1 MHASGAAGGRAR
13 VRLDAGLVR
22 KQGSSPAARWRD
34 RALLP
39 VLVFAAMVVSIV
51 GTVGSPLIPTIAEA
65 QGVSLE
71 TAQWI
76 LTVTLLVGAVAV
88 PVTGRLGD
96 GPYRRGVIL
105 ACLGLVVVG
114 ASISALAPSFL
125 VLLVGRA
132 LQGMGQGLVPLTIAT
147 ARGTLPEDRMRT
159 AVAIL
164 SVSTAAGAGLGF
176 PVSGAIGEAL
186 GYRAAFWFAA
196 LVAAAACT
204 LVALVVPSAPKTAAR
219 PLDVP
224 GALLLSAA
232 LLSLLLAVSQG
243 RAWGWTSA
251 PVLGLLAA
259 APVLGAVW
267 ARWELRTEHPLVDL
281 RLLRIRPVMAA
292 DVAAVLLGIGL
303 YALFSL
309 VNRYVQTP
317 PEAGYGFGASL
328 VVTGLTLTPLSIGSV
343 LASRLGA
350 RLAPRLGPGRV
361 LAIGALVA
369 AADLT
374 FLAFARSEL
383 WMIFAATAVA
393 GVGIGLTF
401 ATMPALIVRSVP
413 PSETGSAASLNQVLI
428 VVGGATGSAASIALL
443 GAFTVPG
450 QALPP
455 DHGYTV
461 AFLAAA
467 AVCVVAAALSLL
479 LMRTPAAGSRRV
491 ADEHVDEAA
500 ALASVAVEEA

>member
-1 MHASGAAGGRAR
+1 MLGSGSGAAG
-13 VRLDAGLVR
+13 
-22 KQGSSPAARWRD
+22 WRE

-39 VLVFAAMVVSIV
+39 VLVFAAMVVSVV
-51 GTVGSPLIPTIAEA
+51 GTVGSPLIPTIAGA
-65 QGVSLE
+65 QGVTLG
-71 TAQWI
+71 TAQWV

-105 ACLGLVVVG
+105 ACLGLVAVG

-132 LQGMGQGLVPLTIAT
+132 LQGLGQGLVPLTIAT
-147 ARGTLPEDRMRT
+147 ARGALPPERVRA
-159 AVAIL
+159 AVAVL

-176 PVSGAIGEAL
+176 PVSGMIGEAF
-186 GYRAAFWFAA
+186 GYRTAFWFAA
-196 LVAAAACT
+196 LVAAAACA
-204 LVALVVPSAPKTAAR
+204 LVALVVPPASRATAR

-232 LLSLLLAVSQG
+232 LLCLLLAVSQG
-243 RAWGWTSA
+243 RAWGWGSA

-259 APVLGAVW
+259 APVLGAAW
-267 ARWELRTEHPLVDL
+267 ARWELRAAHPLVDL
-281 RLLRIRPVMAA
+281 RLLAIRPVLAA
-292 DVAAVLLGIGL
+292 DVAAVLLGVGL

-328 VVTGLTLTPLSIGSV
+328 VVTGLTLTPLSVGSV
-343 LASRLGA
+343 LTSRVGA
-350 RLAPRLGPGRV
+350 RIAPRVGPGRV

-374 FLAFARSEL
+374 FLALARGEL
-383 WMIFAATAVA
+383 WRIFAATAVA
-393 GVGIGLTF
+393 GIGIGLTF

-413 PSETGSAASLNQVLI
+413 PAETGSAASLNQVLI
-428 VVGGATGSAASIALL
+428 VVGGAIGSAASIAVL
-443 GAFTVPG
+443 GSFTPPG
-450 QALPP
+450 QDLPLEA
-455 DHGYTV
+455 GYTV

-467 AVCVVAAALSLL
+467 VVCVLAAGLSLV
-479 LMRTPAAGSRRV
+479 LMGERSEGSQHVGEGDGVEGAVLAG
-491 ADEHVDEAA
+491 A
-500 ALASVAVEEA
+500 AVEEA